1 MSNTG
6 TTQGVYYNLHDYAG
20 FFRRI
25 IIMAVDGFVLL
36 LACQLLTEVSW
47 RVYPDELTYWRAYYI
62 SPWVLAYL
70 YLVILKRS
78 IGTLGYLITR
88 VRIVDMFG
96 NRPSIVRMTGR
107 FIWLLV
113 LPIGFVLDIIW
124 LTGEETR
131 QTLRD
136 KTVGTYVIR
145 KKAKP
150 VGTGK
155 YGIKIMSFMGLCLRL
170 REVEK
175 DSQDSDYNSGKS

>member
-1 MSNTG
+1 MSNSETL
-6 TTQGVYYNLHDYAG
+6 QGVYYSPKDYAG
-20 FFRRI
+20 FFRRVVI
-25 IIMAVDGFVLL
+25 ALVDLGVLIGVWE
-36 LACQLLTEVSW
+36 LATYIWWQVCQDELSYW
-47 RVYPDELTYWRAYYI
+47 RVYYI
-62 SPWVLAYL
+62 SPWILAYL

-78 IGTLGYLITR
+78 FGTLGYLIAG

-96 NRPSIVRMTGR
+96 NRPSVVRMTGR

-113 LPIGFVLDIIW
+113 LPIGIALDIIW

-136 KTVGTYVIR
+136 KTVGTYVIK

-155 YGIKIMSFMGLCLRL
+155 YGVKVMSFIGLCLRL
-170 REVEK
+170 REVENESNVEK
-175 DSQDSDYNSGKS
+175 G